1 MRTFYIF
8 KIKEEYARLTKN
20 NPYHLFKMLSYIYN
34 IDRAEINR
42 GAKLFY
48 QLVERLNSKELD
60 IKLFKKY
67 QENFFYTKF
76 KNIHQVNNIYKKE
89 ESKLVVHRHFLL
101 LKSTIIRPVFLAD
114 LKEYPNIFLC
124 DFENK
129 DYFWLETIEQK
140 KRVNKK

>member
-8 KIKEEYARLTKN
+8 KIKEEYATLTKN
-20 NPYHLFKMLSYIYN
+20 NPYHLFKLLSYIYT

-42 GAKLFY
+42 GADLFY
-48 QLVERLNSKELD
+48 QVVEKLNSKELD
-60 IKLFKKY
+60 IQLFKKY

-89 ESKLVVHRHFLL
+89 ESKLIVHKHFLL
-101 LKSTIIRPVFLAD
+101 LKSTVIRPVFLSD
-114 LKEYPNIFLC
+114 LKEYKNIFLC

-129 DYFWLETIEQK
+129 DYFWLETL
-140 KRVNKK
+140 RSRT